1 VRKRG
6 AQKSTPGWGRIGRL
20 DPSIARRQPA
30 QADGRQPALGR
41 LPSVSPASD
50 HDVCVIGGGVTG
62 AGIARDLSLRGLSV
76 LLLEKGDWGAG
87 TTGASSW
94 MIHGGPRYLEF
105 DWDTTRLSTQDA
117 GYIVSIARN
126 LVYRVVFL
134 IPVLPHD
141 RNNIERMETAMEVYD
156 RFQPLKKAHPH
167 RRLTAEEA
175 QQAEPGLTPDL
186 IGAVTMEEWGV
197 DPHRL
202 VYANVEDAVAHGA
215 RAMNHTKVIDLVR
228 DGGKVIG
235 VRYQAADGSTSEAR
249 ARVVVNATG
258 PWSPQ
263 VSGLAG
269 LSVELRP
276 AKGIHIVYP
285 HRISNFSISAE
296 SVDGRDL
303 LMVSHA
309 GFTLLGTTDDD
320 FYGDLDSV
328 DVMQDEI
335 EYLLQGFERV
345 FPSIRSYRP
354 VRTTTGVR
362 PTLFKWRRYED
373 ELSRRYEVIDHA
385 KEGVE
390 GFVTIA
396 GGKLSMYRL
405 MAEQTSDAV
414 CRKLGHQAVST
425 TATTP
430 LPGNE
435 SEMEPAADLARRCGI
450 PALAAVKLQS
460 RHGTRAEKVLD
471 GGRAA
476 RLVCRCEPMTEAEL
490 AYSARSEQVRSLAD
504 AFRRVGLAAGPCAGA
519 ACVLRAAEVIG
530 AELGWSA
537 SQRFDAAREFVRGA
551 WLGRAPVLGHAG
563 WAQEELAQGA
573 MRGLLN

>member
-1 VRKRG
+1 MS
-6 AQKSTPGWGRIGRL
+6 A
-20 DPSIARRQPA
+20 PSA
-30 QADGRQPALGR
+30 
-41 LPSVSPASD
+41 
-50 HDVCVIGGGVTG
+50 HDVCVVGGGVTG

-76 LLLEKGDWGAG
+76 LLLEKGDWGGG
-87 TTGASSW
+87 TTGSSSW

-126 LVYRVVFL
+126 MVYRVVFI

-167 RRLTAEEA
+167 TRLTAEEA
-175 QQAEPGLTPDL
+175 LQAEPGLTPEL
-186 IGAVTMEEWGV
+186 IGAVTMEEWGG

-202 VYANVEDAVAHGA
+202 VFANVQDAISHGA
-215 RAMNHTKVIDLVR
+215 RALNHTRVVGLVR
-228 DGGKVIG
+228 DGGNVIG
-235 VRYQAADGSTSEAR
+235 VRCRGSDGAMSEAR
-249 ARVVVNATG
+249 AKVVVNAAG
-258 PWSPQ
+258 PWVPEISRM
-263 VSGLAG
+263 AG
-269 LSVELRP
+269 ADVRLRP

-296 SVDGRDL
+296 AIDGRDL

-328 DVMQDEI
+328 DVLEDEI
-335 EYLLQGFERV
+335 DYLLQAFERV
-345 FPSIRSYRP
+345 FPSIRAYRP

-373 ELSRRYEVIDHA
+373 ELSRRFEVIDHA
-385 KEGVE
+385 SEGVD
-390 GFVTIA
+390 GFVTIT

-414 CRKLGHQAVST
+414 CRKLRHQAPCT
-425 TATTP
+425 TASRP

-435 SEMEPAADLARRCGI
+435 SELEPVTELANRSGI
-450 PALAAVKLQS
+450 SALAAIKLQS
-460 RHGTRAEKVLD
+460 RHGSWAGKVMEEAKL
-471 GGRAA
+471 GRIA
-476 RLVCRCEPMTEAEL
+476 CRCEPLTEAEL
-490 AYSARSEQVRSLAD
+490 SYAARHEQVRSLAD
-504 AFRRVGLAAGPCAGA
+504 AFRRVGLAGGPCAGA
-519 ACVLRAAEVIG
+519 ACVMRAAEVSG
-530 AELGWSA
+530 RGVDWSA
-537 SQRFDAAREFVRGA
+537 SQRFDAAREFTRDA
-551 WLGRAPVLGHAG
+551 WLGRAPVLGRSG

-573 MRGLLN
+573 LRGLG

>member
-1 VRKRG
+1 MASYYRV
-6 AQKSTPGWGRIGRL
+6 
-20 DPSIARRQPA
+20 
-30 QADGRQPALGR
+30 
-41 LPSVSPASD
+41 VSPPSA

-87 TTGASSW
+87 TTGGSSW

-126 LVYRVVFL
+126 LVYRVVFI

-167 RRLTAEEA
+167 KRLTAAEA
-175 QQAEPGLTPDL
+175 RLAEPGLSPDV

-202 VYANVEDAVAHGA
+202 VFANVEDAVAHGA
-215 RAMNHTKVIDLVR
+215 RALNHTKVVDLIR

-235 VRYQAADGSTSEAR
+235 VRYRAPDGAMSEAR

-263 VSGLAG
+263 ISGMAGLA
-269 LSVELRP
+269 VQLRP

-285 HRISNFSISAE
+285 YRISNFSISAE

-303 LMVSHA
+303 LMVSHG

-328 DVMQDEI
+328 DVQEDEVD
-335 EYLLQGFERV
+335 YLLQAFERV
-345 FPSIRSYRP
+345 FPSIRAYRP

-385 KEGVE
+385 TEGVE

-414 CRKLGHQAVST
+414 CRKLGHQAPCT
-425 TATTP
+425 TATSP
-430 LPGNE
+430 LPGSE
-435 SEMEPAADLARRCGI
+435 SDMEPAAELARRCGI
-450 PALAAVKLQS
+450 SALAVLKLQS
-460 RHGTRAEKVLD
+460 RHGSRAEKVLD
-471 GGRAA
+471 GGHAG

-490 AYSARSEQVRSLAD
+490 AYAARHEQVRTLAD

-519 ACVLRAAEVIG
+519 ACVMRAAEVIG
-530 AELGWSA
+530 GELGWSA
-537 SQRFDAAREFVRGA
+537 SQRFDAVREFVRGA
-551 WLGRAPVLGHAG
+551 WLGRAPVLGHSG

>member
-1 VRKRG
+1 
-6 AQKSTPGWGRIGRL
+6 
-20 DPSIARRQPA
+20 
-30 QADGRQPALGR
+30 
-41 LPSVSPASD
+41 
-50 HDVCVIGGGVTG
+50 VIGGGVTG

-87 TTGASSW
+87 TTGGSSW

-117 GYIVSIARN
+117 GFIVSIARN
-126 LVYRVVFL
+126 LVYRVVFI

-167 RRLTAEEA
+167 TRLTAEEA
-175 QQAEPGLTPDL
+175 RQAEPGLTSDL

-215 RAMNHTKVIDLVR
+215 RAMNHTKVTDLIR

-235 VRYQAADGSTSEAR
+235 VRYRGADGAMSEAR

-258 PWSPQ
+258 PWSPE
-263 VSGLAG
+263 VSRMAG
-269 LSVELRP
+269 VPVKLRA

-296 SVDGRDL
+296 SIDGRDL

-320 FYGDLDSV
+320 FYGDLDSI
-328 DVMQDEI
+328 DVLQDEV
-335 EYLLQGFERV
+335 EYLLQAFERV
-345 FPSIRSYRP
+345 FPSIRSYRA
-354 VRTTTGVR
+354 VRTTAAVR
-362 PTLFKWRRYED
+362 PTLYKWRRYED
-373 ELSRRYEVIDHA
+373 ELSRRYEVIDHEA
-385 KEGVE
+385 QGVE

-405 MAEQTSDAV
+405 MAEHTSDAV
-414 CRKLGHQAVST
+414 CRKLGHQGKCT

-435 SEMEPAADLARRCGI
+435 SDMEPPSELARRCGI

-460 RHGTRAEKVLD
+460 RHGSHAEKVLD
-471 GGRAA
+471 GAHAG
-476 RLVCRCEPMTEAEL
+476 RLVCRCEPLTEAEL
-490 AYSARSEQVRSLAD
+490 SYAARREQVRTLAD
-504 AFRRVGLAAGPCAGA
+504 AFRRVGLAAGPCAGS
-519 ACVLRAAEVIG
+519 ACVMRAAEVIG
-530 AELGWSA
+530 RELGWSA
-537 SQRFDAAREFVRGA
+537 SQRFDAVREYVRGA
-551 WLGRAPVLGHAG
+551 WLGRAPVLGRSG

-573 MRGLLN
+573 MRGLT

>member
-1 VRKRG
+1 MSREP
-6 AQKSTPGWGRIGRL
+6 TH
-20 DPSIARRQPA
+20 PSA
-30 QADGRQPALGR
+30 
-41 LPSVSPASD
+41 

-62 AGIARDLSLRGLSV
+62 AGIARDLALRGLSV

-105 DWDTTRLSTQDA
+105 DWDTTRLSCQDA
-117 GYIVSIARN
+117 GHIVTIARN
-126 LVYRVVFL
+126 MVYRVVFV

-167 RRLTAEEA
+167 RRLTPAEA
-175 QQAEPGLTPDL
+175 LQVEPGLTPDL
-186 IGAVTMEEWGV
+186 IAAVTMEEWGV

-202 VYANVEDAVAHGA
+202 VFANVQDAVAHGA
-215 RAMNHTKVIDLVR
+215 RALNHTRVTDLVR

-235 VRYQAADGSTSEAR
+235 VRYQGPDGTTSEAR
-249 ARVVVNATG
+249 ARVVVNAAG
-258 PWSPQ
+258 PWSPE
-263 VSGLAG
+263 VGAMAE
-269 LSVELRP
+269 VPVKLRP
-276 AKGIHIVYP
+276 AKGIHLVYP
-285 HRISNFSISAE
+285 HRISNFSISGE

-328 DVMQDEI
+328 DVIEDEV
-335 EYLLQGFERV
+335 EYLLQGIERV

-362 PTLFKWRRYED
+362 PTLFKWRKYED
-373 ELSRRYEVIDHA
+373 ELSRRYVVIDHA
-385 KEGVE
+385 SEGVD

-405 MAEQTSDAV
+405 MAEETSDAV
-414 CRKLGHQAVST
+414 CRKLGHQAPCT
-425 TATTP
+425 TATRP

-435 SEMEPAADLARRCGI
+435 SDVDPPEELAERYRI
-450 PALAAVKLQS
+450 SALAAIKLQS
-460 RHGTRAEKVLD
+460 RHGSNAAKVLSEFD
-471 GGRAA
+471 SE
-476 RLVCRCEPMTEAEL
+476 RLLCRCEPITEAEL
-490 AYSARSEQVRSLAD
+490 VYSVRHEQVRGLAD
-504 AFRRVGLAAGPCAGA
+504 AFRRVGVAAGPCAGA
-519 ACVLRAAEVIG
+519 SCVMRASAVIG
-530 AELGWSA
+530 RELGWSA
-537 SQRFDAAREFVRGA
+537 SQRFDAARDFIRGS
-551 WLGRAPVLGHAG
+551 WLGRAPILGHSG
-563 WAQEELAQGA
+563 WAQEELARGA
-573 MRGLLN
+573 LRGLNL

>member
-1 VRKRG
+1 
-6 AQKSTPGWGRIGRL
+6 
-20 DPSIARRQPA
+20 
-30 QADGRQPALGR
+30 
-41 LPSVSPASD
+41 VSPSSAQ
-50 HDVCVIGGGVTG
+50 DVCVIGGGVTG

-76 LLLEKGDWGAG
+76 LLLEKGDWGGG
-87 TTGASSW
+87 TSGASSW

-105 DWDTTRLSTQDA
+105 DWDTTRTSTKDA

-167 RRLTAEEA
+167 RRLSPAEA
-175 QQAEPGLTPDL
+175 LQAEPGLTPDL

-202 VYANVEDAVAHGA
+202 VYANVQDAVAHGA
-215 RAMNHTKVIDLVR
+215 RALNHTRVIDLVR
-228 DGGKVIG
+228 DAGKVIG
-235 VRYQAADGSTSEAR
+235 VRYRGPDGVISEAR

-258 PWSPQ
+258 PWSPE
-263 VSGLAG
+263 VSGMAG
-269 LSVELRP
+269 VPVQLRP
-276 AKGIHIVYP
+276 AKGVHIIYP

-296 SVDGRDL
+296 SIDGRDL
-303 LMVSHA
+303 LMVSHS

-320 FYGDLDSV
+320 FYGDLDSI
-328 DVMQDEI
+328 DVLQDEVD
-335 EYLLQGFERV
+335 YLLQGIQRV
-345 FPSIRSYRP
+345 FPTIRRYRP

-362 PTLFKWRRYED
+362 PTLYKWRRYED

-385 KEGVE
+385 AEGVE

-414 CRKLGHQAVST
+414 CRKLGHQAPCT
-425 TATTP
+425 TATRP

-435 SEMEPAADLARRCGI
+435 SDVEPPADLARRLGI
-450 PALAAVKLQS
+450 SALAAVKLQT
-460 RHGTRAEKVLD
+460 RHGSNAGKVLEE
-471 GGRAA
+471 GGTG
-476 RLVCRCEPMTEAEL
+476 RLLCRCEPITEAEVIF
-490 AYSARSEQVRSLAD
+490 ATRHEQVRSLAD
-504 AFRRVGLAAGPCAGA
+504 AFRRVGLAGGPCAGA
-519 ACVLRAAEVIG
+519 ACVMRAGEVIG
-530 AELGWSA
+530 RELGWSA
-537 SQRFDAAREFVRGA
+537 SQKFDAVREFVQGS

-563 WAQEELAQGA
+563 WAQEEMAQGS
-573 MRGLLN
+573 MRGLKV

>member
-1 VRKRG
+1 LS
-6 AQKSTPGWGRIGRL
+6 A
-20 DPSIARRQPA
+20 PSA
-30 QADGRQPALGR
+30 
-41 LPSVSPASD
+41 
-50 HDVCVIGGGVTG
+50 HDVCIIGGGVTG

-87 TTGASSW
+87 TTGSSSW

-117 GYIVSIARN
+117 GYIVGIARHM
-126 LVYRVVFL
+126 VYRVLFI

-141 RNNIERMETAMEVYD
+141 KNNIERMETAMEVYD

-167 RRLTAEEA
+167 VRLTADEA
-175 QQAEPGLTPDL
+175 RRAEPGLSREV

-202 VYANVEDAVAHGA
+202 VFANVQDAIAHGA
-215 RAMNHTKVIDLVR
+215 RALNHTRVVALLR

-235 VRYQAADGSTSEAR
+235 VRYHGPDGVTTEAR
-249 ARVVVNATG
+249 ARVVVNAAG
-258 PWSPQ
+258 PWVPEISRM
-263 VSGLAG
+263 AG
-269 LSVELRP
+269 AEVQLRP

-296 SVDGRDL
+296 SIDGRDL

-328 DVMQDEI
+328 DVLEDEAD
-335 EYLLQGFERV
+335 YLLQAFERV
-345 FPSIRSYRP
+345 FPSIRTYRP
-354 VRTTTGVR
+354 ARTTAGVR

-373 ELSRRYEVIDHA
+373 ELSRKYEVIDHA
-385 KEGVE
+385 AAGAD

-405 MAEQTSDAV
+405 MAEQTSDVV
-414 CRKLGHQAVST
+414 CRKLGHQAQCI

-435 SEMEPAADLARRCGI
+435 SELEPAAELSRRCGI
-450 PALAAVKLQS
+450 PALAAMRLQT
-460 RHGTRAEKVLD
+460 RHGSNAGAVLQERRS
-471 GGRAA
+471 GRM
-476 RLVCRCEPMTEAEL
+476 VCRCEPITEAEL
-490 AYSARSEQVRSLAD
+490 IHATRHEQVRSLAD

-519 ACVLRAAEVIG
+519 ACVIRAAGVIG
-530 AELGWSA
+530 TELGWSA
-537 SQRFDAAREFVRGA
+537 AQRVDAAREFVRGA
-551 WLGRAPVLGHAG
+551 WLGRAPILTHSG
-563 WAQEELAQGA
+563 WAQEEMASGA
-573 MRGLLN
+573 LRGLRN